1 MTIEAKINDILNQ
14 LEFVTGAIDGDTER
28 EAGAASIL
36 RGIADQVRALIDPVT
51 ELERAAKA

>member
-1 MTIEAKINDILNQ
+1 MLEAKINDIMTQINFMA
-14 LEFVTGAIDGDTER
+14 ESIDGDTER

-36 RGIADQVRALIDPVT
+36 RGIADQVRGLVDPVS